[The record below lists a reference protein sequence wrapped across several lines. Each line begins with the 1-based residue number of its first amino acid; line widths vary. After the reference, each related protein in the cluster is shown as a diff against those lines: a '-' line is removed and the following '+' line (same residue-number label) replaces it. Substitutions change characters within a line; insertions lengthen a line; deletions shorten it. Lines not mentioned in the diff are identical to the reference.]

1 MIYTKPYLQTIR
13 EEYRDAFRYMSNVK
27 TKIENECKT
36 VFEKIDNG
44 TGYIS
49 IEDFL
54 QHFVED
60 KDTFEKIKEKI
71 NSSGFLS
78 LDDVINILLI

>member
-27 TKIENECKT
+27 TKIENECKAI
-36 VFEKIDNG
+36 FEKIDNG

-60 KDTFEKIKEKI
+60 KDTFEKI
-71 NSSGFLS
+71 NSNKALS
-78 LDDVINILLI
+78 LDDVISILLI

>member
-13 EEYRDAFRYMSNVK
+13 EEYRDAFRYMVNVK
-27 TKIENECKT
+27 TKVENECKT
-36 VFEKIDNG
+36 IFEKIDDG

-54 QHFVED
+54 LQYFVED
-60 KDTFEKIKEKI
+60 KEDTIKKI
-71 NSSGFLS
+71 NTSKLS
-78 LDDVINILLI
+78 LDEIINLLI